1 MLSFFSRWRVADFAG
16 FAVAA
21 LLLFALAGGAAG
33 FDAGD
38 AGSDSD
44 GEPLNSPTDTDASLS
59 SSLSEASVTNA
70 GGGIRGHFQ
79 NALAVLFFVGFA
91 RPTLLAYTRWVG
103 LRMRVRD
110 SSRVRVVYSQR

>member
-1 MLSFFSRWRVADFAG
+1 MLSFFSRCRVAGFAG
-16 FAVAA
+16 FAVATLA
-21 LLLFALAGGAAG
+21 LFALAGGAAG

-38 AGSDSD
+38 VGSDSD
-44 GEPLNSPTDTDASLS
+44 GEPSNSPTDTDASS

-91 RPTLLAYTRWVG
+91 RPALLAYTRWVG